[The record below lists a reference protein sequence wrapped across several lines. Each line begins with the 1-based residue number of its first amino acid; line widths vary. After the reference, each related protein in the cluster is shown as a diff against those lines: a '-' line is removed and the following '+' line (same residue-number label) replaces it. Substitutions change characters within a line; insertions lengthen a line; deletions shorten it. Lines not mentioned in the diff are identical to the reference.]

1 MPEGLIDCYLHIDK
15 YLSAFRQKVLFKIKH
30 CLGKQIPGVW
40 ALKLSIDETPG
51 DTVSH
56 ADGSDLIAANMLK
69 RFVQM
74 FDVSS
79 PQNKDFLKF
88 PF

>member
-1 MPEGLIDCYLHIDK
+1 M
-15 YLSAFRQKVLFKIKH
+15 FTKH

-40 ALKLSIDETPG
+40 AFKLSVDETPG

-74 FDVSS
+74 FDVFS
-79 PQNKDFLKF
+79 PQNKGLLKF
-88 PF
+88 SF